1 MRISLFFCGFLWKA
15 KHKMEHK
22 NDDIEIENKIIKQV
36 KKNVLKKHSKIIS
49 PYFAYGTLWVANID
63 NEIAETV
70 QKSIEDF
77 YTFKQGEPSQY
88 KVSKNLLAPNE
99 IQPYPEYAFDF

>member
-1 MRISLFFCGFLWKA
+1 MGFCGKSTMKNKNYDMKLENEIIKRVETDVLE
-15 KHKMEHK
+15 KHKK
-22 NDDIEIENKIIKQV
+22 RIY
-36 KKNVLKKHSKIIS
+36 
-49 PYFAYGTLWVANID
+49 PYFAYGTLWISNID
-63 NEIAETV
+63 NETAKTV